1 MKRHESIIPLSRD
14 HHHALLFCWK
24 LKQGIQK
31 SVQPDR
37 LSAYT
42 KYFFEQYLHPHFRL
56 EEQVLFSKSQ
66 DQLCTQ
72 AIDEHQQLEQIVSI
86 IKQHHR
92 IQDIATLVLQLEAH
106 IRFEE
111 RVLFP
116 HLEQILSSATLL
128 QIAAEMPE
136 DTGKSKD
143 DDFDDRFW
151 QSNKY

>member
-31 SVQPDR
+31 NVQSDR
-37 LSAYT
+37 LSAYVN
-42 KYFFEQYLHPHFRL
+42 YFFDQHLQLHFRL
-56 EEQVLFSKSQ
+56 EEELLFSKSQ
-66 DQLCTQ
+66 DKLCSQ
-72 AIDEHQQLEQIVSI
+72 AMDEHQQLEKLVSAI
-86 IKQHHR
+86 AQHER

-116 HLEQILSSATLL
+116 HLEQILSSATLQ
-128 QIAAEMPE
+128 QITKEMPD
-136 DTGKSKD
+136 DTGKSED
-143 DDFDDRFW
+143 DDFEDRFW
-151 QSNKY
+151 QSNEY